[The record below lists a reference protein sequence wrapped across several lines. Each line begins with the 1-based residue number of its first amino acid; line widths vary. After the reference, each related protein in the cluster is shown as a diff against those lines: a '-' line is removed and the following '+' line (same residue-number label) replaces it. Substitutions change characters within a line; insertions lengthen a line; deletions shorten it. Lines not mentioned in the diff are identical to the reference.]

1 MRSHIMDH
9 AVTLEQCD
17 SCHMGWGSYV
27 IVPAGCC
34 FSHYSTD
41 ILKCAA
47 DAVSCL
53 LFLGFRRRENSF
65 RLPEDRREMFELLLH
80 RLRTKSIMEA
90 MDALPSIF
98 GACRLKNRPHC
109 KSTSMSLVF

>member
-1 MRSHIMDH
+1 MCFW
-9 AVTLEQCD
+9 VLLQQCD

-53 LFLGFRRRENSF
+53 LFLGDVYVQEKTWN
-65 RLPEDRREMFELLLH
+65 
-80 RLRTKSIMEA
+80 
-90 MDALPSIF
+90 
-98 GACRLKNRPHC
+98 
-109 KSTSMSLVF
+109 